1 MREEVTE
8 KERNEQFNDIQPVIQ
23 MKQEWRVKEKANTP
37 TPTTSDD
44 DMDLLDDDET
54 PLIMDWSLQSTNMDV
69 KIVFTLSAEFK
80 GIKEE
85 VAQMCLGPKEVMF
98 EKAEESRWHLK

>member
-1 MREEVTE
+1 
-8 KERNEQFNDIQPVIQ
+8 
-23 MKQEWRVKEKANTP
+23 MKQEWRVKKKANTP

-54 PLIMDWSLQSTNMDV
+54 PLIMDWSLPSTNMDV

-85 VAQMCLGPKEVMF
+85 VAQMCLGPKEVVF
-98 EKAEESRWHLK
+98 EKPEESRWHLK